1 MIQSSQAVLTD
12 ITPAI
17 EIRGLSKTFGK
28 GDKAVEAIIDLD
40 LEVQAGQVFG
50 FLGPNG
56 AGKTTTIRL
65 LMDLIRPSAGE
76 AFLFGVPTRSLDS
89 RKRVGALVEGA
100 DFYAFMS
107 AWDNLVVLDRTAGT
121 YQPDR
126 ISALIA
132 SVGLSERAKQPVG
145 GFSTGMKQR
154 LGLAAALLNDPELL
168 ILDEPTNGLDPAGI
182 QEMRGFIREQ
192 AHTHGKTVFLSSHML
207 NEVEQVCDR
216 VAIINEGVLIREGPV
231 ETLLE
236 GEIGQIRLQVQPI
249 DKAHQ
254 VIAARWSD
262 ALSPSEGK
270 DGDWLTLSLNPDQ
283 APVVVAEL
291 VQADV
296 QVFQVIHKRQSL
308 EEFFIAVT
316 NHAEGADVKSLSR

>member
-1 MIQSSQAVLTD
+1 MKSNDATLID
-12 ITPAI
+12 RTPAI
-17 EIRGLSKTFGK
+17 KIRGLSKTFGK
-28 GDKAVEAIIDLD
+28 GKNAVEAVIDLD
-40 LEVQAGQVFG
+40 LEVQIGQVFG

-56 AGKTTTIRL
+56 AGKSTTIRM
-65 LMDLIRPSAGE
+65 LMDLIRPTAGE
-76 AFLFGVPTRSLDS
+76 AFLFGQPTGLLES
-89 RKRVGALVEGA
+89 RKHVGAMVEGA

-107 AWDNLVVLDRTAGT
+107 AWDNLVVLDRTAGS

-126 ISALIA
+126 ITELIE
-132 SVGLSERAKQPVG
+132 SVGLRERARQPVG

-168 ILDEPTNGLDPAGI
+168 ILDEPTNGLDPGGI

-216 VAIINEGVLIREGPV
+216 VAIIDKGILLREGPV
-231 ETLLE
+231 ETLLQ
-236 GEIGQIRLQVQPI
+236 GEIGQMHLQVNPVDQAREVI
-249 DKAHQ
+249 D
-254 VIAARWSD
+254 ARWPD
-262 ALSPSEGK
+262 ALDPSAEK
-270 DGDWLTLSLNPDQ
+270 AGDWLTLSLNPDQ

-291 VQADV
+291 VNADV
-296 QVFQVIHKRQSL
+296 QVFQVVHKRQSL

-316 NHAEGADVKSLSR
+316 NQTMEGADD

>member
-1 MIQSSQAVLTD
+1 MNDFAIQTK
-12 ITPAI
+12 
-17 EIRGLSKTFGK
+17 RLSKTFGK
-28 GDKAVEAIIDLD
+28 GKRAVEAVIDLD
-40 LEVQAGQVFG
+40 LEVKAGQVFG

-65 LMDLIRPSAGE
+65 LMDLIRPTTGE
-76 AFLFGVPTRSLDS
+76 ATLFGIPTGSLES

-100 DFYAFMS
+100 DFYSFMS

-126 ISALIA
+126 ISELIA

-145 GFSTGMKQR
+145 SFSTGMKQR

-182 QEMRGFIREQ
+182 QEMRGFIRDQ

-216 VAIINEGVLIREGPV
+216 VAIINKGVLVREGPV

-236 GEIGQIRLQVQPI
+236 GEVGQMRLQVQPI
-249 DKAHQ
+249 DKARQ
-254 VIAARWSD
+254 ILADRWRD
-262 ALSPSEGK
+262 ALVPIKNEE
-270 DGDWLTLSLNPDQ
+270 GDWITLSLNPDQ
-283 APVVVAEL
+283 TPFVVAEL

-296 QVFQVIHKRQSL
+296 QVFQVVQKRQSL

-316 NHAEGADVKSLSR
+316 NQTGEGPDV

>member
-1 MIQSSQAVLTD
+1 MSHRVRETLIDRT
-12 ITPAI
+12 IAI

-28 GDKAVEAIIDLD
+28 GDKAVHAVRDLD
-40 LEVQAGQVFG
+40 LQVEAGQVFG

-56 AGKTTTIRL
+56 AGKSTTIRM
-65 LMDLIRPSAGE
+65 LMDLIRPSVGE
-76 AFLFGVPTRSLDS
+76 AFLFGKPAGSLES

-100 DFYAFMS
+100 DFYPFMS

-121 YQPDR
+121 YQPER
-126 ISALIA
+126 ITELIA

-145 GFSTGMKQR
+145 DFSTGMKQR

-216 VAIINEGVLIREGPV
+216 VAIIHQGVLLREGPV
-231 ETLLE
+231 ELLLE
-236 GEIGQIRLQVQPI
+236 GEVGQIRLQVQPI
-249 DKAHQ
+249 EKALQ

-270 DGDWLTLSLNPDQ
+270 DGDWLTLSINPDQ
-283 APVVVAEL
+283 APFVVAEL
-291 VQADV
+291 VQANV
-296 QVFQVIHKRQSL
+296 QVFQVVHKRQSL

-316 NHAEGADVKSLSR
+316 NQTREGADV

>member
-1 MIQSSQAVLTD
+1 MIQSSRAVLTD
-12 ITPAI
+12 NTPAI

-65 LMDLIRPSAGE
+65 LMDLIRPTAGE
-76 AFLFGVPTRSLDS
+76 AFLFGQSTGALES

-100 DFYAFMS
+100 DFYSFMS

-216 VAIINEGVLIREGPV
+216 VAIINKGVLLKEGPV

-236 GEIGQIRLQVQPI
+236 GEIGQMLLQVQPI
-249 DKAHQ
+249 DKARQ

-262 ALSPSEGK
+262 ALDPSEGK
-270 DGDWLTLSLNPDQ
+270 DGDWITLSLKPDQ

-316 NHAEGADVKSLSR
+316 NHAESADVKSLSR

>member
-1 MIQSSQAVLTD
+1 MSHRVRETLTD
-12 ITPAI
+12 RTPAI
-17 EIRGLSKTFGK
+17 EIRGLSKTYGK
-28 GDKAVEAIIDLD
+28 GNSAVEAVIDLD

-56 AGKTTTIRL
+56 AGKSTTIRM

-76 AFLFGVPTRSLDS
+76 AFLFGKPTSSLDS

-121 YQPDR
+121 YQPER
-126 ISALIA
+126 ITELIA
-132 SVGLSERAKQPVG
+132 SVGLSERARQPVG
-145 GFSTGMKQR
+145 GYSTGMKQR

-182 QEMRGFIREQ
+182 QEMRGFIRDQ

-216 VAIINEGVLIREGPV
+216 VAIINEGLLVREGPV

-236 GEIGQIRLQVQPI
+236 GEVSQMRLQVQPI
-249 DKAHQ
+249 EKARQ

-262 ALSPSEGK
+262 ALGPSAGT
-270 DGDWLTLSLNPDQ
+270 DADWLTLSLNPDQ

-296 QVFQVIHKRQSL
+296 QVFQVVHKRQSL

-316 NHAEGADVKSLSR
+316 NQTVEGADD

>member
-1 MIQSSQAVLTD
+1 V
-12 ITPAI
+12 
-17 EIRGLSKTFGK
+17 
-28 GDKAVEAIIDLD
+28 
-40 LEVQAGQVFG
+40 VQAGQVFG

-56 AGKTTTIRL
+56 AGKSTTIRM
-65 LMDLIRPSAGE
+65 LMDLIRPTTGE
-76 AFLFGVPTRSLDS
+76 AFLFGLPTGSLKS

-100 DFYAFMS
+100 DFYSFMS

-121 YQPDR
+121 YQPER
-126 ISALIA
+126 ITELID
-132 SVGLSERAKQPVG
+132 SVGLSERARQQVG

-168 ILDEPTNGLDPAGI
+168 ILDEPTNGLDPGGI
-182 QEMRGFIREQ
+182 QEMRTFIREQ

-216 VAIINEGVLIREGPV
+216 VAIIHQGVLLRQGPV

-236 GEIGQIRLQVQPI
+236 GEVGQMRLQVQPI
-249 DKAHQ
+249 DKARH

-262 ALSPSEGK
+262 ALSPSADK
-270 DGDWLTLSLNPDQ
+270 DENWVTLSINPDQ
-283 APVVVAEL
+283 TPTIVAEL
-291 VQADV
+291 VQANV

-316 NHAEGADVKSLSR
+316 NQTREGADV